1 MPTSPPSFNGSPLP
15 PTLPSSSCLS
25 SCCPPNLAY
34 GRSSPAFNPDI
45 PFHKP
50 RLPFHFRELEGGLS
64 FNGSESGPTRALTKF
79 NSGQSSCFCCP
90 QVSSYLCLRI
100 SAIIQLLLPETWEPA
115 YTPLSTVVIKPID
128 SITRIHLLCFLPSSK
143 SVTPPLPTPGQQNC
157 LPTKHPESS

>member
-1 MPTSPPSFNGSPLP
+1 MYLSCP

-25 SCCPPNLAY
+25 SCCPPQPSLREVCRRA
-34 GRSSPAFNPDI
+34 GPSSSPAFNPDI

-50 RLPFHFRELEGGLS
+50 RLPFHFRELEGDLS

-79 NSGQSSCFCCP
+79 NSGQLSCFCCP
-90 QVSSYLCLRI
+90 QVSFYLCLRI

-115 YTPLSTVVIKPID
+115 YTPFSTVVIKPID